1 MVMKLRSSATH
12 PLRIA
17 EVRPRGDRGTI
28 GITLCPGKKQP
39 HGMSGSWA
47 RNLETDVKAIRDWGA
62 TMVLTLVTDEELDE
76 LGVTDLGAAV
86 ARAGM
91 SWLHLP
97 IADGCAPDEQF
108 EAAWL
113 SAFPQL
119 SDALSRGEKVLVHCK
134 GGLGRAGTVAAMLLV
149 DTGDGPGMAMCKVRE
164 ERPGAVETDAQ
175 EEFVIYW
182 AVTRAAR
189 GGLMRQMAP

>member
-1 MVMKLRSSATH
+1 MVRNLRSSATH

-17 EVRPRGDRGTI
+17 QVRPRGDRGTI
-28 GITLCPGKKQP
+28 GITLCPGKKQA

-62 TMVLTLVTDEELDE
+62 RLVLTLVAQEELDE
-76 LGVTDLGAAV
+76 LGVPDIGDAV

-108 EAAWL
+108 EVAWL
-113 SAFPQL
+113 TAFPQL
-119 SDALSRGEKVLVHCK
+119 STVLSRGEKVLVHCK

-164 ERPGAVETDAQ
+164 VRPGAVETDAQ
-175 EEFVIYW
+175 EEFLIYW
-182 AVTRAAR
+182 AVTRAKR
-189 GGLMRQMAP
+189 GGLMRHTAP